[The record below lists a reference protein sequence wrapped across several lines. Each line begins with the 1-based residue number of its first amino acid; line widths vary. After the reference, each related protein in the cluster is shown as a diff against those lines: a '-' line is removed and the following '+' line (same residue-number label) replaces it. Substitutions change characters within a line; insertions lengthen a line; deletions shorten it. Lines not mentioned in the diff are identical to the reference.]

1 LDGPGQLPFP
11 FDSREKNV
19 DFIRANLST
28 IIVAIAVF
36 GVLGLIS
43 FNLVRNIRKG
53 KSVCCCG
60 CDKCGYSKNMP
71 L

>member
-1 LDGPGQLPFP
+1 M
-11 FDSREKNV
+11 